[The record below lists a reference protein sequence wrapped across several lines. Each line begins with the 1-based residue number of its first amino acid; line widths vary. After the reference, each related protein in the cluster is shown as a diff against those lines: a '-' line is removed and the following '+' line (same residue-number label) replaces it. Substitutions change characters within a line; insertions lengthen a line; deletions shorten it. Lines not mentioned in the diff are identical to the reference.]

1 MSTKRPPAA
10 YGADARRPVSA
21 TRPPRTEGA
30 GSVYVPKPMA
40 EVKRL
45 SQSQSQSQSQPMAKA
60 KAQTQTEAQ
69 SQPKAEAQSQSQT
82 RVTGADIR

>member
-45 SQSQSQSQSQPMAKA
+45 SQSQSQSQPMAKA

-69 SQPKAEAQSQSQT
+69 SQP

>member
-21 TRPPRTEGA
+21 TRPPRMEGA
-30 GSVYVPKPMA
+30 GGVYVPKPMA

-45 SQSQSQSQSQPMAKA
+45 SQSQSQSMAKA

-69 SQPKAEAQSQSQT
+69 SQPKAEAQSQSQP

>member
-1 MSTKRPPAA
+1 MSTNRPPAA

-30 GSVYVPKPMA
+30 GGVYVPKPMA

-45 SQSQSQSQSQPMAKA
+45 SQSQSQSQPMAKA
-60 KAQTQTEAQ
+60 KAQTQTEAR
-69 SQPKAEAQSQSQT
+69 SQPKAEAQSQSQP